1 MTPAIAGAATMS
13 AGFQGYED
21 QPAPRRR
28 NRIANHGASAPAIVA
43 ATASGPGTDGFD
55 RRDGDQDRGE
65 HRGDPCVER
74 APPKACAARKKE
86 CGTDKP
92 ARRLR
97 EEHSDSQIG
106 RQRISHLCRE
116 GAGREREQTRKE
128 LRCDPCD
135 QERPRM
141 LSLPGGAV
149 HAPSRY
155 RISPC
160 VAENRSTPRR
170 SLGPASTVRARVP
183 AEVLPRPPRTVSSPA
198 EGALTNA
205 RGRR

>member
-1 MTPAIAGAATMS
+1 MTDRRGQDNPGPLQRGGWEPRGNREWVDGREPPQPVRKLDDTGDRGSRHDERGI
-13 AGFQGYED
+13 QGYED

-28 NRIANHGASAPAIVA
+28 EQDREPRSERAGDRRRDCEC
-43 ATASGPGTDGFD
+43 PGTDGLTD
-55 RRDGDQDRGE
+55 AMAIRTAASTAAIHASSGRPRRRCRCE
-65 HRGDPCVER
+65 KE
-74 APPKACAARKKE
+74 E

-135 QERPRM
+135 QERAGAM

-149 HAPSRY
+149 
-155 RISPC
+155 
-160 VAENRSTPRR
+160 PR
-170 SLGPASTVRARVP
+170 AVT
-183 AEVLPRPPRTVSSPA
+183 LPNQP
-198 EGALTNA
+198 LCC
-205 RGRR
+205 